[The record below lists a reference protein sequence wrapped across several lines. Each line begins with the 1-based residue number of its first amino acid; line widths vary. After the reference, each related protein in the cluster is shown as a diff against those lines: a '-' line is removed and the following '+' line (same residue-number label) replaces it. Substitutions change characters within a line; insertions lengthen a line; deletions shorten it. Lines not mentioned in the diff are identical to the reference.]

1 MSIRASAWAWTTQA
15 APTAKLVLLAL
26 ADFADESGYCW
37 PRVSVLVGMTGLSER
52 AVRTAITALTA
63 AGLLITDR
71 AVGRGNSSRYIL
83 SINLDPEKVREMQV
97 LRDREKVQQVPE
109 KVHLLPEKVHVVPE
123 KVQELHPEPSRT
135 IKNRQEPPKGREA
148 PPSVVLPDWLPSD
161 AWADWCEFRATKPK
175 RAEWTQAA
183 AKTCLRTLDRLQAE
197 GNDLRLV
204 IDQSIA
210 AGWPGLYPVKAQR
223 PAPQREGKLDWLKRD
238 IMGDVA

>member
-1 MSIRASAWAWTTQA
+1 MSIRATAWAWTTQA

-37 PRVSVLVGMTGLSER
+37 PRVSVLVEMTGLSER

-71 AVGRGNSSRYIL
+71 AVGRGNSSRYVL

-97 LRDREKVQQVPE
+97 LRDMEKVQQVPE

-135 IKNRQEPPKGREA
+135 IKNHQEPPKGRSA
-148 PPSVVLPDWLPSD
+148 PAPVMQLPEWLPGD
-161 AWADWCEFRATKPK
+161 AWADFCRHREAIGKK
-175 RAEWTQAA
+175 GWTQQAA
-183 AKTCLRTLDRLQAE
+183 ELSIRELGKLNADGHDPRT
-197 GNDLRLV
+197 V
-204 IDQSIA
+204 IEQSIA
-210 AGWPGLYPVKAQR
+210 NGWRGLFPLKGAAR
-223 PAPQREGKLDWLKRD
+223 RRESNMDWL
-238 IMGDVA
+238 VADMMKGANR